1 MAIAPMVTIATFDD
15 AAKAKHLKERLQ
27 QSSVRADVLSEG
39 RMQAAASRAD
49 QHANVRVQVE
59 EADFAKAQNLM
70 VEWEKSDPDIGAAI
84 RCPQCTSPRIHYP
97 QLARKFPFTTGLFG
111 ILLALKII
119 PKEYYCEDCH
129 NTWSK
134 EPEPLPR
141 PPAWETFS

>member
-1 MAIAPMVTIATFDD
+1 MVTIATFDD
-15 AAKAKHLKERLQ
+15 AAKAKHLKERFR
-27 QSSVRADVLSEG
+27 QSSVRADVLTEG

-59 EADFAKAQNLM
+59 EADFATAQNLM

-84 RCPQCTSPRIHYP
+84 RCPQCGSPRIHYP
-97 QLARKFPFTTGLFG
+97 QMARKFPFTTGLFG

-119 PKEYYCEDCH
+119 PKEYYCEDCQ